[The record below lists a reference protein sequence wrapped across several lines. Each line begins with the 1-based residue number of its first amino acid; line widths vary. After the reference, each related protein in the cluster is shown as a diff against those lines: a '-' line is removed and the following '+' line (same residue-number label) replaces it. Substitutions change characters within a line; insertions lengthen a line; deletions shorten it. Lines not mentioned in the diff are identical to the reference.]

1 MLYRSPSSR
10 VTHIVVVVVV
20 SLPSSWHPRAVP
32 RVTNQPD
39 VASSIDRCRARA
51 SSSSSSS
58 RTVSPRAHHHHHA
71 PARVSSRPP
80 RPLTPRARP
89 DACAGS
95 AIGRA
100 MGRFVRRVRPARAI
114 ADATAD
120 LSLARAS
127 SDGWTCAM
135 AWRRSRATSTTSR
148 ETSSD
153 DADDAD
159 ADDADALDVE
169 VEVAR
174 EGCGRDRWRRT
185 RGDAWGGCVPG
196 RDWSM
201 GSCDTFKTRRSQ
213 RLDDWTTTRT
223 HKKTVGRTRSC
234 VGIFKYASSRRERRG
249 MIGEASAD
257 EARKPWRWFWC

>member
-1 MLYRSPSSR
+1 MLAPARGAPGHKSTR
-10 VTHIVVVVVV
+10 R
-20 SLPSSWHPRAVP
+20 RA
-32 RVTNQPD
+32 
-39 VASSIDRCRARA
+39 IDRSMSRA

-100 MGRFVRRVRPARAI
+100 MGRFVRRVRPARARSRMRPRI
-114 ADATAD
+114 
-120 LSLARAS
+120 S
-127 SDGWTCAM
+127 
-135 AWRRSRATSTTSR
+135 RSRARRVTDGRARWRGVDRARRQRRRERRRVTTPTTPTPTTPTRSTSR
-148 ETSSD
+148 SRSRSRGLRSRSVASD
-153 DADDAD
+153 
-159 ADDADALDVE
+159 
-169 VEVAR
+169 AR
-174 EGCGRDRWRRT
+174 RCM
-185 RGDAWGGCVPG
+185 GGGYVRG